1 MKNRTSTFL
10 RPAVITTAI
19 VGALALCT
27 WLSDYLLDVI
37 LSSPHSFGSLEIS
50 PHGHRQDGYLTHHWD
65 SIAIKKG
72 ENTFILRNTDLDI
85 TLFQENRNI
94 QLQAGEVNVNISSAG
109 PPKEKNVETDSS
121 PPSLPEQVKFYVP
134 VSIGVGKLTVDVDS
148 SKHWEAK
155 DISLKSEGSTKARFS
170 ADSIKGDFVKH
181 PAKVGVSLDFQSD
194 QIKMKG
200 KVVAGPDSIAVD
212 ATTSKKN
219 LAAVSTTTSLDV
231 KKVEDWLPVKI
242 PKGAPT
248 IGKLHVQ
255 TKASLHPKTGK
266 PNYDVTI
273 KTRIGEFWPLM
284 PLNATIRVKGDQKRF
299 HSDVLLKNDEGGTI
313 HLTADMDTKLNGTAS
328 GKVEKMSALF
338 GPQMMPLDMTIHSAE
353 KKGNK
358 ITAKVETRQGSVVEA
373 NIDLDSDIP
382 VTYTGDM
389 SPLEPWALDWTK
401 GELVL
406 KDRFKVYGTVF
417 DGKTRIFVKIPN
429 VEYAY
434 QMKADSLQTV
444 LLIDKHGIDFSKG
457 IIYTPKETF
466 DFTGD
471 VVWDEPAPHTS
482 WNVTQ
487 RHGGSARAYVTI
499 MDSITIDVS
508 ADQVEISTIPF
519 AKTKLNEKLNG
530 KVTGRWTQNFDTNVG
545 KADVSMDGYFDP
557 YNLKGSISARQNGD
571 TIFIDKAEAIQ
582 SQNKVQGEAIF
593 ILPNDSNPDFKPT
606 GVLPIQVIHAWA
618 ASEKFNIPLLLDP
631 INDTTFT
638 SGFINGD
645 IAYEEKIGLQGNI
658 EFTDIEFSKIPP
670 YLFNI
675 KKMNLFAEG
684 SKVELNAYLGI
695 GGGGWTGTTQV
706 TLDNVFNDKR
716 HLSLSHSTDNGG
728 NLWAEGFIDT
738 ALVFTGNINM
748 NGSWFIPGTVSEIK
762 KTDLQIALTANIR
775 EGINGITADLQ
786 TDSTFYQPPKL
797 NYMFPLRARGHLEKG
812 ILNITEA
819 STQNDSAETI
829 SGTLQ
834 FDLNNMQLQGI
845 DLQSEKYTIRTK
857 HHTLL
862 LENISSHMEDNSD
875 ALILSTELASI
886 QYLFNHESFGDA
898 EVLGQGD
905 IKFVIPHSIDGF
917 IRNKSIEGNITIDKA
932 VYKKDLEIEVTPS
945 SMDKILAMLNNAIAR
960 LRKTESK
967 EAKISA
973 ASPINLSVHV
983 MDTQKDSIEILSPF
997 AAFPFTFDIWVLG
1010 NTNRPLLRGDVTNAN
1025 AGFIGVKDV
1034 YNFDLNYFRIS
1045 WSDVPWQKGVLDVSS
1060 SQELPYCT
1068 ETDDNQNETCP
1079 INLDIQGTL
1088 TNPQATPNSNCG
1100 RESSSAAI
1108 YYNIFLGCIADDTD
1122 ENTDWNKLAGKA
1134 IGKFLSST
1142 ANKTLGG
1149 EYIGDI
1155 DMKVMLFNSNTSNDR
1170 DSSYFKVPVSLD
1182 RWVKDLSLIF
1192 GYTQDQS
1199 ENPTYDQALQFG
1211 VNYTLPVFREKEYS
1225 HKNHINPT
1233 LSLSGL
1239 LVSKQYLTNTGTE
1252 GNENR
1257 IEKNVGVNYTYRFWN
1272 PCLLGIGHCE
1282 SIAPPRDSTLAKQ
1295 PTKTGAKQ

>member
-1 MKNRTSTFL
+1 MKNATSTYI

-19 VGALALCT
+19 VGVLALCT
-27 WLSDYLLDVI
+27 WLSSYLLDVV
-37 LSSPHSFGSLEIS
+37 LSSPHKIGSFEITPS
-50 PHGHRQDGYLTHHWD
+50 GHTQDGYLTHHWD
-65 SIAIKKG
+65 SIEISMDG
-72 ENTFILRNTDLDI
+72 NTIILRNADIDI
-85 TLFQENRNI
+85 TLFEKDRNI
-94 QLQAGEVNVNISSAG
+94 KLKTGEIQVSITTAG
-109 PPKEKNVETDSS
+109 PPKKEDVQEDSS
-121 PPSLPEQVKFYVP
+121 PPALPEYAKFYLP
-134 VSIGVGKLTVDVDS
+134 VSADVGKVSVTVDS

-155 DISLKSEGSTKARFS
+155 DISLKSEGSTKARLS
-170 ADSIKGDFVKH
+170 ADSIRGDYIKH
-181 PAKVGVSLDFQSD
+181 PARVAVAMDFSSD
-194 QIKMKG
+194 QIQMKG
-200 KVVAGPDSIAVD
+200 KVVAGGDSLQVD
-212 ATTSKKN
+212 ANTSKKN
-219 LAAVSTTTSLDV
+219 LAAITTNVTLDV
-231 KKVEDWLPVKI
+231 KKVEEWLPVKI

-248 IGKLHVQ
+248 IGNLKVQ
-255 TKASLHPKTGK
+255 TTARLNPKTGS
-266 PNYDVTI
+266 PDYDITV

-284 PLNATIRVKGDQKRF
+284 PLNANIRLKGNQKRF
-299 HSDVLLKNDEGGTI
+299 HTDIVLNNDEGGTI
-313 HLTADMDTKLNGTAS
+313 RLTADMDMNLNGTAS
-328 GKVEKMSALF
+328 GKVEKMSAEF

-353 KKGNK
+353 KAGNK
-358 ITAKVETRQGSVVEA
+358 IKVKAETRQGSVVEA

-389 SPLEPWALDWTK
+389 SPLEPWALDWSK
-401 GELVL
+401 GQLVL

-444 LLIDKHGIDFSKG
+444 LLIDKHGIDFSNG

-482 WNVTQ
+482 WDVTQ
-487 RHGGSARAYVTI
+487 RHGGHAHAYVSI
-499 MDSITIDVS
+499 IDSTTIDVT

-519 AKTKLNEKLNG
+519 AELKFNEKLNG
-530 KVTGRWTQNFDTNVG
+530 KISGTFKQNFDTRVG
-545 KADVSMDGYFDP
+545 AAELSLDGHFDP
-557 YNLKGSISARQNGD
+557 YNIQGFIQARENGD
-571 TIFIDKAEAIQ
+571 TIFIDKAEAT
-582 SQNKVQGEAIF
+582 QNQNRVQGEAIF

-606 GVLPIQVIHAWA
+606 MSLPFQVVHAWA
-618 ASEKFNIPLLLDP
+618 ASEKFNIPLLLEP
-631 INDTTFT
+631 INDSTFT

-670 YLFNI
+670 HVFNI

-684 SKVELNAYLGI
+684 SKAELNAYLGI

-706 TLDNVFNDKR
+706 IIDNIFSDKR
-716 HLSLSHSTDNGG
+716 HVSLSHNTDNGG
-728 NLWAEGFIDT
+728 NLWSEGFLDT
-738 ALVFTGNINM
+738 SLVFTGGVNM

-762 KTDLQIALTANIR
+762 KTDLHIDLTANLR

-786 TDSTFYQPPKL
+786 TDSTLYQPPKMS
-797 NYMFPLRARGHLEKG
+797 YQFPLRARGHLENG

-819 STQNDSAETI
+819 STQNDSAETV

-834 FDLNNMQLQGI
+834 FDLNKMQLQAI
-845 DLQSEKYTIRTK
+845 DLQSEKYTIRTSL
-857 HHTLL
+857 HTLVF
-862 LENISSHMEDNSD
+862 ENVTSHMEDNS
-875 ALILSTELASI
+875 AELMISASI
-886 QYLFNHESFGDA
+886 PSIRYQFNHETFGEA
-898 EVLGQGD
+898 EALGQGNFRFIVPHTMD
-905 IKFVIPHSIDGF
+905 GLIK
-917 IRNKSIEGNITIDKA
+917 NNSIEGEVTIDKA

-945 SMDKILAMLNNAIAR
+945 SIDKVLAVLNNAIAR
-960 LRKTESK
+960 LRKTENAT
-967 EAKISA
+967 EAKISS
-973 ASPINLSVHV
+973 ASPINLSVHI
-983 MDTQKDSIEILSPF
+983 MDTQKDSIEIHTPF
-997 AAFPFTFDIWVLG
+997 ADFPFTFDIWVLG
-1010 NTNRPLLRGDVTNAN
+1010 NTNRPLLRGDVTNSN

-1045 WSDVPWQKGVLDVSS
+1045 WADVPWQKGVFDVSS

-1068 ETDDNQNETCP
+1068 ETEDNQKETCP
-1079 INLDIQGTL
+1079 VNLDIQGTI

-1134 IGKFLSST
+1134 IGKFLTTT
-1142 ANKTLGG
+1142 ANRTLGG

-1182 RWVKDLSLIF
+1182 RWVKNLSLIF

-1233 LSLSGL
+1233 LSLNGL
-1239 LVSKQYLTNTGTE
+1239 LISKQYLANTGTE
-1252 GNENR
+1252 VNDENR
-1257 IEKNVGVNYTYRFWN
+1257 IEKNVGINYTYRFWN

-1282 SIAPPRDSTLAKQ
+1282 TIEPPSDKTDK
-1295 PTKTGAKQ
+1295 KTGAKP